1 MDSLTLYK
9 HTLDLWEAKSPD
21 KPWKTATYLW
31 NLAKPCINDSP
42 DLSADIHSILL
53 DFLAFEACQSLGKLS
68 LCGLV
73 RFIALWAKMK
83 AQTKLYIPSTMKIVS
98 NVWCIKNRT
107 KLSSVLLLSLVRF
120 LMHQTLQWYLLAVHW
135 VVTVVKYQIMV

>member
-1 MDSLTLYK
+1 MVLRST
-9 HTLDLWEAKSPD
+9 TVDLWGAKIIQQTMKSSHL
-21 KPWKTATYLW
+21 TYLW
-31 NLAKPCINDSP
+31 NLAKPCIDNSP

-83 AQTKLYIPSTMKIVS
+83 AQTKLYIPSTMK
-98 NVWCIKNRT
+98 NCA
-107 KLSSVLLLSLVRF
+107 
-120 LMHQTLQWYLLAVHW
+120 YLLAATSSCNCSEISNHGLNHGLFLSLF
-135 VVTVVKYQIMV
+135 MVFGWKHILIWLSKSG